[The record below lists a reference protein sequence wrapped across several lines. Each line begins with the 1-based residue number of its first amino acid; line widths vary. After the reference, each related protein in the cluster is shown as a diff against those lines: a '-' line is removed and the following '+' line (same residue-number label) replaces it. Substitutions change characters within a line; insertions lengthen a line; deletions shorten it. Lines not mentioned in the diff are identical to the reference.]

1 MSNVVRKNAQTTV
14 VFVKIGTASILNGRK
29 VDRRVAKGVARD
41 ITRLWGTKTDFGE
54 NTKFVLVTSG
64 ARELGRLTPDDDPR
78 TAASRGQPKLIAE
91 YNKHFIWYNRLNRFL
106 GRPQVHVSQ
115 ILVETSHLH
124 DDPETGIT
132 SAVVRALREDTLPI
146 INENDP
152 LALKETTRGD
162 NDKLTAEIATRLGGS
177 DKGVNVG
184 AVVFMSIKNGNGA
197 EQAAGTGGGESKAE
211 AAKEIRDKDIVPLI
225 VDGKKRHVIKEAL
238 RVGKV
243 SDVAKSD
250 AEELIST
257 LRTGSSAADLGRPA
271 TFPHVSI

>member
-41 ITRLWGTKTDFGE
+41 IIGLWGTKTDFGE

-78 TAASRGQPKLIAE
+78 TAASRGQPKLIAA
-91 YNKHFIWYNRLNRFL
+91 YNKHSRWYNRFL

-152 LALKETTRGD
+152 LASKETTLGD

-211 AAKEIRDKDIVPLI
+211 AAKEIRDKSIVPLI
-225 VDGKKRHVIKEAL
+225 VDGKESHVIKKVL
-238 RVGKV
+238 RGGKV

-250 AEELIST
+250 AKELIST

-271 TFPHVSI
+271 TFPHVSV